1 LLHVLY
7 CAVLVIVA
15 TVVSLIDSLG
25 GVVRKLSNKRRNI
38 PLDGKKYD
46 IVVSLNSD
54 MRTNVEK
61 LAKDFD
67 IPTTT
72 LTTVSQNKNKI
83 ISPFFVSEIREN
95 TMQ

>member
-1 LLHVLY
+1 MLY

>member
-1 LLHVLY
+1 MLHVLY

>member
-1 LLHVLY
+1 VLY